1 MTPIQRINTRI
12 KHGVTAQTLRSEG
25 VLEPYIKNALRLA
38 GVSPTNEWTYPSGFK
53 GPPPAPAGHKL
64 VVEYYDF
71 MGIEKRWK
79 YVVEPHLTY
88 QEED

>member
-12 KHGVTAQTLRSEG
+12 KHGVSAQTLRSEG

-38 GVSPTNEWTYPSGFK
+38 QGTLS
-53 GPPPAPAGHKL
+53 
-64 VVEYYDF
+64 
-71 MGIEKRWK
+71 
-79 YVVEPHLTY
+79 EPHLAH

>member
-1 MTPIQRINTRI
+1 MMTPIQRINTRI

-38 GVSPTNEWTYPSGFK
+38 GISLSG
-53 GPPPAPAGHKL
+53 
-64 VVEYYDF
+64 
-71 MGIEKRWK
+71 
-79 YVVEPHLTY
+79 PHLAY